1 MRLAVISDIH
11 GNLTALEAVLA
22 DVAQEGADAVLNLGD
37 VVSGPLAPAAVADL
51 LIERDFPTIRGNHD
65 RYVRD
70 TPAGELRPVDRFVAE
85 RMAPAHVDWLRS
97 LPATRVFEGE
107 VFLSHGTPASDE
119 EPWLDNWW
127 SGRKVEMPDEGQVT
141 ARADGFDYP
150 VLLCGHTHVARV
162 TRLRDGRTIVNPGAV
177 GLQFNLGG
185 PHARYALIERK
196 ADGWSAA
203 LRAVPYD
210 YEAAARLAERNGFPH
225 WREALTTGWAAPAGL
240 F

>member
-11 GNLTALEAVLA
+11 GNLLALEAVLA
-22 DVAQEGADAVLNLGD
+22 DVAGEGADAVLNLGD
-37 VVSGPLAPAAVADL
+37 LVSGPLAPAAVADL
-51 LIERDFPTIRGNHD
+51 LMEKDFPTIRGNHD

-70 TPAGELRPVDRFVAE
+70 TPASGLRTVDRFVAE
-85 RMAPAHVDWLRS
+85 QMEPAHLDWLRG
-97 LPATRVFEGE
+97 LPATRVFGGE

-127 SGRKVEMPDEGQVT
+127 DGRKVEMPDEAQVT
-141 ARADGFDYP
+141 ARAEGVDYP

-162 TRLRDGRTIVNPGAV
+162 TRLRDGRLIVNPGAV
-177 GLQFNLGG
+177 GLQFNLGS
-185 PHARYALIERK
+185 PLARYALIDRR
-196 ADGWSAA
+196 DGAWSAA
-203 LRAVPYD
+203 LRAVPYA
-210 YEAAARLAERNGFPH
+210 YEAAAQQAERNGFPH